1 MAAVDPF
8 RPGEIDHNL
17 IENRAGAAAPKR
29 GVVVPG
35 QTVFCLIGEIDSPS
49 LEAHSL
55 QPRRAGPWHPKIS
68 AGSRPVSGSDSGDME
83 FLMIRIRDSYVS

>member
-35 QTVFCLIGEIDSPS
+35 QTVFCLIGEIDSRLVKIFTRYQGVS
-49 LEAHSL
+49 RNGGLKALSG
-55 QPRRAGPWHPKIS
+55 AG
-68 AGSRPVSGSDSGDME
+68 
-83 FLMIRIRDSYVS
+83 FL